1 MAYYKTEAP
10 EVKKA
15 WEEFQANAKKV
26 HVAGN
31 AFAEQ
36 FEGAKAL
43 FSNNWHSGCGF
54 FGLCFS
60 PVINSP
66 IWTKPDWKLGKYQRP
81 RSAVQAGIKGEER
94 KALKVELEALQAK
107 WKAGE
112 PKEKASL
119 DDFLASIGTH
129 SGNLFFSAFKQFI
142 GADGAF
148 YFSTTVSLSN
158 VVEILGSEFDAAEKA
173 AEGK

>member
-1 MAYYKTEAP
+1 MAYYKTAAP

-15 WEEFQANAKKV
+15 WAEYQVEAEKIQ
-26 HVAGN
+26 VAGN

-43 FSNNWHSGCGF
+43 FTNSVHFGYRF
-54 FGLCFS
+54 FGLRFS
-60 PVINSP
+60 PAINSP
-66 IWTKPDWKLGKYQRP
+66 IWTKPDYKSGYYQRP
-81 RSAVQAGIKGEER
+81 RSTVQAGVKGEER
-94 KALKVELEALQAK
+94 KALKVELDALKAK

-119 DDFLASIGTH
+119 DAFLESIGTH
-129 SGNLFFSAFKQFI
+129 SGNLIFSAYKQFI
-142 GADGAF
+142 GADGTF
-148 YFSTTVSLSN
+148 YFQTSVSLSN

-173 AEGK
+173 AEAK